1 MKYFWKGKKVLI
13 TGHTGFKG
21 IWLSLVL
28 NELGSSVSYFKP
40 RKVDNFYK
48 KIRNKEIFRLEV
60 SETLMT
66 KKLLIFLKNLNLI

>member
-28 NELGSSVSYFKP
+28 NELGSSVAGYSLKP

-48 KIRNKEIFRLEV
+48 KIRNKEIFRL
-60 SETLMT
+60 
-66 KKLLIFLKNLNLI
+66 